1 MSKEIQVWF
10 TKIGPKTLD
19 IPTVAFAW
27 TKGLFG
33 WPPLFPS
40 FNTLS
45 VLAVFNICAKPIF
58 S

>member
-1 MSKEIQVWF
+1 MSKKIQVWF
-10 TKIGPKTLD
+10 KTLD
-19 IPTVAFAW
+19 IPTAAFV

-33 WPPLFPS
+33 WPPLFPI

-45 VLAVFNICAKPIF
+45 VLAVFKICAKPIF